1 MASLFTLTVEQGVA
15 WVVLD
20 EPGRPINTL
29 GTRGLTDFAALLD
42 RLESEPALRG
52 VALMSAKPT
61 TFLAGAD
68 LDELD
73 TLESAA
79 QATEWVERGQAL
91 LERWERLSVPTVA
104 AIRGAALGGGCEV
117 ALACTWRVAADH
129 PATSLGLPEVQLGL
143 IPALGGTYRLPRAV
157 GLERAVEML
166 LSGRRLAVY
175 EALRAGLVDEVVSEP
190 ALRQA
195 ALRRIGMGRRPA
207 VRRFRDFLLGGNPLG
222 RALFFRA
229 ARSRVRRRTGGRY
242 PAPPRILEAVE
253 AGARGGA
260 KAAFAAE
267 ARHFGELALSPE
279 SRRLIAIFRASREL
293 GAADGERATREPA
306 AREAAA
312 REPGLVG
319 VLGAGFMGSGIAAAA
334 ARSGHHVRMIDN
346 RPEALAKG
354 LAFVRQRAE
363 SAGRRGGRSGRA
375 EVERVF
381 ARVSPS
387 TSLCGFQRAELVVE
401 AVVEDLETKRAVL
414 REIEPQLALA
424 CVLASNTSTI
434 PIAELA
440 RGLRHPNRVLGLHFF
455 SPVHRMPLVEIVRHP
470 GTADPFV
477 TRAQAF
483 VRGLGKTPIV
493 VRDGPGFYT
502 SRILA
507 PYLAEGAHLLLEG
520 CGIREIDMA
529 GRAAGFPVGPLELLD
544 EVGIDIAAHA
554 ARTLAAAFPERMSD
568 PREFKRLVEEGRL
581 GRKVGQGFYDYKGK
595 RKRPDDWVVE
605 VLGARRSAAKP
616 SPQEQRDR
624 LLLAMVAEAVRCLED
639 GILESPRDGDIGAIF
654 GLGFPP
660 FLGGPFRYLDSLG
673 AEVAVKRLEELASRR
688 GAVFTPPAQLRE
700 MAGRG
705 GRFYR

>member
-29 GTRGLTDFAALLD
+29 GTRGLTDVATLLD
-42 RLESEPALRG
+42 RLESEPGLRG
-52 VALMSAKPT
+52 VVLLSAKPT

-73 TLESAA
+73 TLASAA

-91 LERWERLSVPTVA
+91 LERWERLPVPTVA

-157 GLERAVEML
+157 GLERGVEML
-166 LSGRRLAVY
+166 LSGRRLAAH
-175 EALRAGLVDEVVSEP
+175 EALRAGLVDEVVAEP
-190 ALRQA
+190 VLRQA
-195 ALRRIGMGRRPA
+195 ALRRVEMGRRPA

-229 ARSRVRRRTGGRY
+229 ARAQVVRRTGGRY
-242 PAPPRILEAVE
+242 PAPPRILDAIE

-279 SRRLIAIFRASREL
+279 SRRLVAIFRASREL
-293 GAADGERATREPA
+293 AAADGERSTREPV
-306 AREAAA
+306 ARD
-312 REPGLVG
+312 PGLVG

-363 SAGRRGGRSGRA
+363 SAGRRGGRSGRG

-387 TSLCGFQRAELVVE
+387 TALCGFQRAELVIE

-414 REIEPQLALA
+414 REIEPQLALS

-440 RGLRHPNRVLGLHFF
+440 RGLRYPNRVLGLHFF

-483 VRGLGKTPIV
+483 VRGLSKTPIV

-507 PYLAEGAHLLLEG
+507 PYLAEGASLLLEG
-520 CGIREIDMA
+520 CGIHEIDMA

-544 EVGIDIAAHA
+544 EVGIDVAAHA
-554 ARTLAAAFPERMSD
+554 ARTLAAAFPERMPD

-605 VLGARRSAAKP
+605 VLGAKRSAAKP

-673 AEVAVKRLEELASRR
+673 AEAAVKRLEELASRR
-688 GAVFTPPAQLRE
+688 GAVFTPPARLLE
-700 MAGRG
+700 MAAG
-705 GRFYR
+705 GRKFYG